1 MSFLVSKSG
10 ILDVFAAQL
19 DGFPREYMI
28 WANDVEPFIGPVDG
42 LGSLWGLLVVT
53 LTSDVSDGEDEERSE
68 FNAST
73 SALHIDQITTGVIT
87 LTITTRQ
94 FDEQEA
100 FDVLRKLRT
109 RLGRDSVQVA
119 LGALGLAV
127 AEKPRITGLNLT
139 IDHKSMRYAALEV
152 KLNFVVIDDV
162 TGDKGNPNG
171 TDNWIQQTNIALP
184 PGSITGG
191 VN

>member
-68 FNAST
+68 FNSGT

-109 RLGRDSVQVA
+109 RLGRDSVQAA
-119 LGALGLAV
+119 LAALGLAV

-152 KLNFVVIDDV
+152 KLNFVVTDDV

-184 PGSITGG
+184 AGSITGG